1 MFAGFIS
8 YKMNIFN
15 HQEKLKNHL
24 KTIIE
29 NKKSI
34 GFVPTMG
41 ALHNGHISLL
51 RKSLSQ
57 NNITIISIFVNPTQF
72 NNQEDLQK
80 YPRTLQDDLEKIEK
94 LNHNII
100 VYAPSV
106 EDIYG
111 KNIVAEHFDYDG
123 LENKIEGKQRPGH
136 FDGVGTIVKRLLE
149 IINPSRAYFGEKD
162 YQQVLIVKKMIEKHK
177 IPTTILMC
185 PILREK
191 NGLAMSSRNQRLT
204 AEQQEKAS
212 LIYKTL
218 CKVKELFQTDNLE
231 NIYNYVQET
240 FLSEKILELEYFSI
254 ADSQTL
260 AEITKKSKNQK
271 YRAFIAVF
279 LGNVRLI
286 DTIALN

>member
-1 MFAGFIS
+1 
-8 YKMNIFN
+8 MNVFY
-15 HQEKLKNHL
+15 HLEKLKKHL

-51 RKSLSQ
+51 KKSLSQ
-57 NNITIISIFVNPTQF
+57 NNTTIISIFVNPTQF
-72 NNQEDLQK
+72 NNIEDFQK
-80 YPRTLQDDLEKIEK
+80 YPRTLEEDLEKIEN
-94 LNHNII
+94 LNPNII
-100 VYAPSV
+100 VYVPNV

-111 KNIVAEHFDYDG
+111 KNIIAEHFDYEG
-123 LENKIEGKQRPGH
+123 LENQIEGKQRPGH
-136 FDGVGTIVKRLLE
+136 FDGVGTIVKRLFE

-162 YQQVLIVKKMIEKHK
+162 YQQVLIVKKMVEKYK

-204 AEQQEKAS
+204 TEQREKAS
-212 LIYKTL
+212 LIYQTL
-218 CKVKELFQTDNLE
+218 RRVKELFQTDNLQK
-231 NIYNYVQET
+231 IYNFVQES
-240 FLSEKILELEYFSI
+240 FQSEKTLELEYFSI

-260 AEITKKSKNQK
+260 IEITEKSPNQK
-271 YRAFIAVF
+271 CRAFIAVF

>member
-1 MFAGFIS
+1 
-8 YKMNIFN
+8 MNVFY
-15 HQEKLKNHL
+15 HLEKLKKHL
-24 KTIIE
+24 KTIIKNE
-29 NKKSI
+29 KSI

-41 ALHNGHISLL
+41 ALHDGHISLL
-51 RKSLSQ
+51 KKSLSQ
-57 NNITIISIFVNPTQF
+57 NNTTIISIFVNPTQF
-72 NNQEDLQK
+72 DNIEDFQK
-80 YPRTLQDDLEKIEK
+80 YPRTLQEDLEKIEN
-94 LNHNII
+94 LNPNII
-100 VYAPSV
+100 VYAPNV

-111 KNIVAEHFDYDG
+111 KNIIVEHFDYEG
-123 LENKIEGKQRPGH
+123 LENQMEGKQRPGH
-136 FDGVGTIVKRLLE
+136 FDGVGTIVKRLFE

-162 YQQVLIVKKMIEKHK
+162 YQQVLIVKKMVEKHK
-177 IPTTILMC
+177 IPTIILMC

-204 AEQQEKAS
+204 AEQREKAS

-218 CKVKELFQTDNLE
+218 RKVKELFQTDNFRK
-231 NIYNYVQET
+231 IYNFVQES
-240 FLSEKILELEYFSI
+240 FQSEKTLELEYFSI

-260 AEITKKSKNQK
+260 TEITEKSPNQK

>member
-1 MFAGFIS
+1 
-8 YKMNIFN
+8 MNVFYHI
-15 HQEKLKNHL
+15 EKLKKHL

-51 RKSLSQ
+51 KKSLSQ
-57 NNITIISIFVNPTQF
+57 NNTTIISIFVNPTQF
-72 NNQEDLQK
+72 NNIEDFQK
-80 YPRTLQDDLEKIEK
+80 YPRTLEEDLEKIEN
-94 LNHNII
+94 LNPNII
-100 VYAPSV
+100 VYVPNV

-111 KNIVAEHFDYDG
+111 KNIIAEHFDYEG
-123 LENKIEGKQRPGH
+123 LENQIEGKQRPGH
-136 FDGVGTIVKRLLE
+136 FDGVGTIVKRLFE

-162 YQQVLIVKKMIEKHK
+162 YQQVLIVKKMVEKYK

-204 AEQQEKAS
+204 TEQREKAS
-212 LIYKTL
+212 LIYQTL
-218 CKVKELFQTDNLE
+218 RRVKELFQTDDLQK
-231 NIYNYVQET
+231 IYNFVQES
-240 FLSEKILELEYFSI
+240 FQSEKTLELEYFSI

-260 AEITKKSKNQK
+260 IEITEKSPNQK

>member
-1 MFAGFIS
+1 
-8 YKMNIFN
+8 MNVFY

-24 KTIIE
+24 KTTIE

-51 RKSLSQ
+51 KKSLSQ

-72 NNQEDLQK
+72 NNLEDLQK
-80 YPRTLQDDLEKIEK
+80 YPRTLQDDLDKIK
-94 LNHNII
+94 SLNPHII
-100 VYAPSV
+100 VYAPNV

-111 KNIVAEHFDYDG
+111 KNIKVEHFDYDG
-123 LENKIEGKQRPGH
+123 LENIMEGKQRPGH
-136 FDGVGTIVKRLLE
+136 FDGVGTIVKRLFE

-162 YQQVLIVKKMIEKHK
+162 YQQVLIVKKMVEKHK

-204 AEQQEKAS
+204 AEQREKAS
-212 LIYKTL
+212 LIYQTL
-218 CKVKELFQTDNLE
+218 RKVKELFLTDSLQK
-231 NIYNYVQET
+231 IHTFVQET
-240 FLSEKILELEYFSI
+240 FQSEATLELEYFSI
-254 ADSQTL
+254 TESQTL
-260 AEITKKSKNQK
+260 VEVIEKSPDQK